1 MTKSFT
7 QIMEN
12 MKGLIK
18 NESWSASSGFLLA
31 VSGGMDSMCMA
42 DLFLSAFG
50 PEDFAVAHCNFHLRG
65 EESDGDENLVKTWSD
80 SNGIRCHCIDFNTED
95 YASFKGISIEM
106 AARELRYNWFAQLCN
121 EFGYKAVVVA
131 HNANDN
137 AETLML
143 NLLRGTGLRGLAG
156 MEPVS
161 ENQVLILR
169 PLLGFT
175 RKQIEGH
182 VFTNKVP
189 YRDDSTNASCDYKRN
204 RIRNEVFPI
213 FEKVNP
219 SFVRSL
225 NREMGYFS
233 EASDIIEDWCRA
245 QMADVVSEGLQAE
258 KVKVNLH
265 ALMCRKHWRYLL
277 YYILEPYGFNSQ
289 TLASIENLLESDRT
303 ASGKRFESITHNLF
317 VERTELVIVKK
328 EEQTAGLVPESV
340 GEVCMPVRGAGIYNF
355 NGVRWQVEIL
365 NWHKDM
371 SLKQPAGTLIA
382 DASKLAFPFVCR
394 RWTQGDWFIPLGMR
408 GRKKVSDMFV
418 DLKYGTFEKEAALMI
433 VDCKGDLAENQHIAG
448 VLGVRLDDAYK
459 VDENTKSI
467 IRMTVLNNTETI

>member
-18 NESWSASSGFLLA
+18 SESWSASSGFLLA

-42 DLFLSAFG
+42 DLFLSAYG
-50 PEDFAVAHCNFHLRG
+50 PDAFSVAHCNFHLRG
-65 EESDGDENLVKTWSD
+65 EESDGDQMLVKTWSE
-80 SNGIRCHCIDFNTED
+80 SNGIRFHHIDFNTED
-95 YASFKGISIEM
+95 FASSKGVSIEM
-106 AARELRYNWFAQLCN
+106 AARELRYGWFAQLCE

-143 NLLRGTGLRGLAG
+143 NLLRGTGLKGLAG
-156 MEPVS
+156 MDPVS
-161 ENQVLILR
+161 KNNVLILR

-175 RKQIEGH
+175 RKQIDGY
-182 VFTNKVP
+182 VFANKVP

-204 RIRNEVFPI
+204 RIRNEVFPV

-219 SFVRSL
+219 SFVRGL

-233 EASDIIEDWCRA
+233 EASDIVEDWCRA
-245 QMADVVSEGLQAE
+245 QLPEVVDCDKDKLC
-258 KVKVNLH
+258 VNLS
-265 ALMCRKHWRYLL
+265 ALMIRKHWKYLL

-289 TLASIENLLESDRT
+289 TLASIEDLLESERT
-303 ASGKRFESITHNLF
+303 ASGKRFESMNHTLF
-317 VERTELVIVKK
+317 VERTELIVLKK
-328 EEQTAGLVPESV
+328 EEQKSGLLPEN

-355 NGVRWQVEIL
+355 NGLRWQVEIL
-365 NWHKDM
+365 DWNDAM
-371 SLKQPAGTLIA
+371 SLKQPVGTLIA
-382 DASKLAFPFVCR
+382 DASKLSFPFVCR

-408 GRKKVSDMFV
+408 GRKKISDLFA
-418 DLKYGTFEKEAALMI
+418 DLKYGTFQKENALMM
-433 VDCKGDLAENQHIAG
+433 VDRRGDLAENQHVAG
-448 VLGVRLDDAYK
+448 VLGVRMDDAYK
-459 VDENTKSI
+459 VDKNTKSI
-467 IRMTVLNNTETI
+467 IKITLLNNTETL